1 MTKPQLPNPKPKPRR
16 HRLDQWLVEH
26 NLAESRH
33 KAQALILAG
42 QVLINEQRAEK
53 PSQVVTDQTSV
64 RIRGEGLRYV
74 GRGGLKLEG
83 ALRTFGLMVEQAV
96 CLDVGASTGGFT
108 DCLLQH
114 GAARVYAIDVGT
126 NQLVWKLRTSP
137 QVIVREQVN
146 ARYLQPSDFPELFDV
161 VTCDV
166 SFISQDKIL
175 PALGPLM
182 KNNAFLITLV
192 KPQFEVGREDVGKG
206 GIVKDPLLHR
216 RAIEKVAQ
224 AAQMAGIQP
233 WHVMCS
239 PIEGADGNREFLLIG
254 KRLET
259 EQVSLSPGIAL
270 TVWQT
275 EVDALFQIDP
285 GMTDQD

>member
-1 MTKPQLPNPKPKPRR
+1 MTKSQVPNSKPRR
-16 HRLDQWLVEH
+16 HRLDQWLVDH
-26 NLAESRH
+26 HLAESRH

-42 QVLINEQRAEK
+42 QVLVNEQRAEK
-53 PSQVVTDQTSV
+53 PGQLVPEQAQV
-64 RIRGEGLRYV
+64 RIRGEAMRYV

-83 ALRTFGLMVEQAV
+83 ALRTFGLVVEQAV

-114 GAARVYAIDVGT
+114 GATRVYAIDVGT
-126 NQLVWKLRTSP
+126 NQLAWKLRNSP

-175 PALGPLM
+175 PAVALLM
-182 KNNAFLITLV
+182 KPGALLITLV
-192 KPQFEVGREDVGKG
+192 KPQFEVGREDVGKK
-206 GIVKDPLLHR
+206 GIVKDPALHR

-224 AAQMAGIQP
+224 VAQVAGIQP

-254 KRLET
+254 KRQAAEGLDGF
-259 EQVSLSPGIAL
+259 P
-270 TVWQT
+270 
-275 EVDALFQIDP
+275 EVDLTLWQAELQALFRNE
-285 GMTDQD
+285 

>member
-1 MTKPQLPNPKPKPRR
+1 MAKPQTPNSKPRR
-16 HRLDQWLVEH
+16 QRLDQWLVDH
-26 NLAESRH
+26 HLAESRH

-42 QVLINEQRAEK
+42 QVLIDEQRAEK
-53 PSQVVTDQTSV
+53 ASQVVTDQATV
-64 RIRGEGLRYV
+64 RIRGEGIRYV

-83 ALRTFGLMVEQAV
+83 ALRTFDLVVDQAV

-126 NQLVWKLRTSP
+126 NQLAWKLRTSP

-175 PALGPLM
+175 PAIAQLM
-182 KNNAFLITLV
+182 KPGAFLITLV
-192 KPQFEVGREDVGKG
+192 KPQFEVGREDVGKK
-206 GIVKDPLLHR
+206 GIVKDPALHR

-224 AAQMAGIQP
+224 AAQVAGIQP

-254 KRLET
+254 KRHVAEGLNE
-259 EQVSLSPGIAL
+259 VSNVDL
-270 TVWQT
+270 TLWQT
-275 EVDALFQIDP
+275 ELQALFQN
-285 GMTDQD
+285 GEGVKNEE